1 LLVNVSNTILQ
12 EHNGRFG
19 PAMLSLGNAAAAGV
33 GLVTP
38 LVIGAATDLGWTW
51 RAAMILVVPF
61 AVASLILIAPRR
73 QVPAYAARPVGT
85 ARFSFRGLPQAYW
98 LAAAAVV
105 CSVAIEFCMI
115 TWTPDLLTSRTGMA
129 PGTASGAV
137 SAVVGGM
144 AIGRLVVGAL
154 ARTRSPLGLYLIGVA
169 VTAAGWLLVWLSTS
183 PVAAV
188 GGLLVV
194 GLGVA
199 GQYPLGAAMVMALSG
214 GQPDRAIAVM
224 GIGVGLASGIG
235 PFALG
240 ALADQLGV
248 QTAFLV
254 VPALCVAA
262 AACVTAGQR
271 WGRRIDGP

>member
-1 LLVNVSNTILQ
+1 
-12 EHNGRFG
+12 
-19 PAMLSLGNAAAAGV
+19 
-33 GLVTP
+33 
-38 LVIGAATDLGWTW
+38 
-51 RAAMILVVPF
+51 
-61 AVASLILIAPRR
+61 
-73 QVPAYAARPVGT
+73 
-85 ARFSFRGLPQAYW
+85 
-98 LAAAAVV
+98 
-105 CSVAIEFCMI
+105 
-115 TWTPDLLTSRTGMA
+115 MA
-129 PGTASGAV
+129 PSTASGAV

-144 AIGRLVVGAL
+144 AVGRLVVGAL
-154 ARTRSPLGLYLIGVA
+154 ARTRSPLGLFLIGVA

-183 PVAAV
+183 PVAALA
-188 GGLLVV
+188 GLLIV

-248 QTAFLV
+248 QAAFLV

-262 AACVTAGQR
+262 AVCVTAGQR
-271 WGRRIDGP
+271 WGRRTVEPAARPTLGS